1 MDVRSGHI
9 VFEKKTRYID
19 LLPVYEEVFKRF
31 LEETNQVPEAEPE
44 FLDVLVEENM
54 VDLRSNRKPE
64 GYNRSG
70 SMRLIFP
77 LSDRVECY
85 VYARM
90 KSSEIARVTELLSG
104 MFKKSGLDNSIEWD
118 RMLLHL
124 TKK

>member
-9 VFEKKTRYID
+9 VFEKATRYID

-44 FLDVLVEENM
+44 FLDVLIEENM

-70 SMRLIFP
+70 YMRLIFP
-77 LSDRVECY
+77 LSNRVECY
-85 VYARM
+85 VYGRT
-90 KSSEIARVTELLSG
+90 KSREIARVTELLSG

-118 RMLLHL
+118 RMLLYL

>member
-77 LSDRVECY
+77 LSGRVECY
-85 VYARM
+85 VYSRT